1 MNPISKYDVYF
12 GGKKNGYYS
21 FSYDLGNDFFEL
33 FPDPPVREGSLTVY
47 LELEKKTN
55 LLVLDFQINGH
66 LSMVCDD
73 CLESFLSPIELSFRQ
88 FVKLSDSYEELDDA
102 TVSVP
107 RNNEKINV
115 AQWLF
120 EAIVLNIPI
129 RRVHPLDE
137 TGQSTCNADMI
148 KKIKNLSHENQ
159 IEKDPR
165 WDKLTALLN

>member
-1 MNPISKYDVYF
+1 M
-12 GGKKNGYYS
+12 
-21 FSYDLGNDFFEL
+21 

-66 LSMVCDD
+66 LSMICDD
-73 CLESFLSPIELSFRQ
+73 CLEPFLSPVELSFRQ
-88 FVKLSDSYEELDDA
+88 FVKLSDGYEELDD
-102 TVSVP
+102 TMVSIS

-137 TGQSTCNADMI
+137 TGQPTCDADMI